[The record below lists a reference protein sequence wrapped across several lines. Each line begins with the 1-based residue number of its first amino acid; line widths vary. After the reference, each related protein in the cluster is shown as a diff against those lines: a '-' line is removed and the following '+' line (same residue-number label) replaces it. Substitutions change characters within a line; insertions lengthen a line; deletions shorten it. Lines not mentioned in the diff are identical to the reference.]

1 MLLLR
6 GITGVKEKR
15 KKEEMKN
22 ERGENENEK
31 KKEERTNCLNRMVQ
45 RARVLCSDS
54 RNLQ

>member
-1 MLLLR
+1 
-6 GITGVKEKR
+6 
-15 KKEEMKN
+15 MKN
-22 ERGENENEK
+22 ERKKRENENEK